1 MEEKTCLLL
10 LSDFSIRAK
19 VREIQ
24 VCLLSSFTN
33 IIVDVSVFCW
43 SHLRTRTA
51 TSEVVVRI
59 LIWGP
64 KTSGKWE
71 MGRLVAQTLTWGK
84 VCGYCRNFIKLLSL
98 QCPFHREYRPLEET
112 GLQGWSSF
120 IRQEYVGL
128 GSLVL
133 GICNWAQDCRV

>member
-1 MEEKTCLLL
+1 MAEKTCILLL
-10 LSDFSIRAK
+10 PDFSICAK

-33 IIVDVSVFCW
+33 IVDVSIFCW
-43 SHLRTRTA
+43 SHLRMRTA

-71 MGRLVAQTLTWGK
+71 MGGLVTQTPTWGK
-84 VCGYCRNFIKLLSL
+84 VCGYCRNFIQLLSL
-98 QCPFHREYRPLEET
+98 QCPFHRKYRPLEET
-112 GLQGWSSF
+112 GL
-120 IRQEYVGL
+120 
-128 GSLVL
+128 
-133 GICNWAQDCRV
+133 

>member
-51 TSEVVVRI
+51 TSEVVVQDSD
-59 LIWGP
+59 LGA
-64 KTSGKWE
+64 KNFGKWE

-84 VCGYCRNFIKLLSL
+84 VCGYCRR
-98 QCPFHREYRPLEET
+98 FHQAAEPAVPLPQEYRPLEET

-128 GSLVL
+128 GSLVFR
-133 GICNWAQDCRV
+133 DM

>member
-1 MEEKTCLLL
+1 MGVELSSVLTSKRGPSFPFQLQYPVDIPQEEGGRKDLLTC
-10 LSDFSIRAK
+10 AK

-33 IIVDVSVFCW
+33 ITVDVSVFCW
-43 SHLRTRTA
+43 SHLRMKTA
-51 TSEVVVRI
+51 TSEVIVRI

-71 MGRLVAQTLTWGK
+71 MGRLVTQTLTWGK
-84 VCGYCRNFIKLLSL
+84 VCGYCRNFIQLLSL

-112 GLQGWSSF
+112 GL
-120 IRQEYVGL
+120 
-128 GSLVL
+128 
-133 GICNWAQDCRV
+133 

>member
-24 VCLLSSFTN
+24 VCLLSASTRN

-64 KTSGKWE
+64 KTWGSGRWE
-71 MGRLVAQTLTWGK
+71 GWWLRL
-84 VCGYCRNFIKLLSL
+84 
-98 QCPFHREYRPLEET
+98 
-112 GLQGWSSF
+112 
-120 IRQEYVGL
+120 
-128 GSLVL
+128 
-133 GICNWAQDCRV
+133 